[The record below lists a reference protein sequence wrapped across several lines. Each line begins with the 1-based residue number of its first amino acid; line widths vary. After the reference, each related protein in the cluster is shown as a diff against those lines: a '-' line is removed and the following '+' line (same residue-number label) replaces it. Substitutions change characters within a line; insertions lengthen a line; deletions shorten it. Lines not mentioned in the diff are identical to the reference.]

1 MRKAAFAILILLL
14 VAAGWWWITYLDEGA
29 TGPAII
35 GSAPPDVRVPV
46 AEGVTEPVKLP
57 TATPDA
63 TPETAG
69 ETAPIA
75 VQPATGSDGTEV
87 EIGQQAGDADAE
99 TASDAAGAAA
109 DAVGTASQAQLHFG
123 ASRAPNNMKAT
134 AVAAVDAM
142 AVERTK
148 RRAGLAK
155 NPRGSGVGL
164 LMLPSTRRSH
174 RGFSPPPKKSADRG
188 NEAVDVGRDA
198 EVGLVGVP
206 LGVEDFHG
214 VGLADREPQAVHVH
228 RALERGVQPAEIQRQ
243 FPVDEEPQVI
253 VAAEGEDLAALI
265 RELRMQLGREVEVV
279 GVALVPEAHAIE
291 GEERAV
297 VVGVR
302 SGS

>member
-99 TASDAAGAAA
+99 TASDAA
-109 DAVGTASQAQLHFG
+109 V
-123 ASRAPNNMKAT
+123 
-134 AVAAVDAM
+134 
-142 AVERTK
+142 
-148 RRAGLAK
+148 AGL
-155 NPRGSGVGL
+155 GVTRLFCYQVASAISDKRLRL
-164 LMLPSTRRSH
+164 LLRDYEAEPAPVQFVYPGGRRI
-174 RGFSPPPKKSADRG
+174 
-188 NEAVDVGRDA
+188 
-198 EVGLVGVP
+198 
-206 LGVEDFHG
+206 
-214 VGLADREPQAVHVH
+214 PQKL
-228 RALERGVQPAEIQRQ
+228 RALID
-243 FPVDEEPQVI
+243 F
-253 VAAEGEDLAALI
+253 ALP
-265 RELRMQLGREVEVV
+265 RLKSS
-279 GVALVPEAHAIE
+279 LVFDP
-291 GEERAV
+291 
-297 VVGVR
+297 
-302 SGS
+302 

>member
-109 DAVGTASQAQLHFG
+109 DAAADAAAIAADAAAEAVRASTDAGVAPASDAAAEAEMAARATGTQYDPELFYIAAMLHDLGLTETYMAKDRFEVDAADAAANAARNVVTDGDATGAGAAETAASAAQDAAAATEQA
-123 ASRAPNNMKAT
+123 ASA
-134 AVAAVDAM
+134 AVAAARIE
-142 AVERTK
+142 AALTP
-148 RRAGLAK
+148 AG
-155 NPRGSGVGL
+155 
-164 LMLPSTRRSH
+164 
-174 RGFSPPPKKSADRG
+174 FDADRVAQIIDQAQIPQIQKETLKNLVTSAG
-188 NEAVDVGRDA
+188 QDPALLREALDQVK
-198 EVGLVGVP
+198 
-206 LGVEDFHG
+206 
-214 VGLADREPQAVHVH
+214 AV
-228 RALERGVQPAEIQRQ
+228 
-243 FPVDEEPQVI
+243 
-253 VAAEGEDLAALI
+253 
-265 RELRMQLGREVEVV
+265 MQ
-279 GVALVPEAHAIE
+279 
-291 GEERAV
+291 
-297 VVGVR
+297 
-302 SGS
+302 